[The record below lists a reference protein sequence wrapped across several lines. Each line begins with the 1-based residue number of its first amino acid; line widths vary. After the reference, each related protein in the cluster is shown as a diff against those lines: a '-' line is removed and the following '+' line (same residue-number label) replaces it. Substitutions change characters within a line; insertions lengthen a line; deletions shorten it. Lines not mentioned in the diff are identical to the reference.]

1 MKYSEIENLNLNELK
16 KKSLQIKRDI
26 FQLKM
31 KNKLG
36 RLENPISIRKNRK
49 DYARFLTAI
58 SKQVKKGK

>member
-1 MKYSEIENLNLNELK
+1 MKYSEIENLKLNELK
-16 KKSLQIKRDI
+16 KKSFQIKKEI

-49 DYARFLTAI
+49 DYARLLTAI
-58 SKQVKKGK
+58 SKQASKTR